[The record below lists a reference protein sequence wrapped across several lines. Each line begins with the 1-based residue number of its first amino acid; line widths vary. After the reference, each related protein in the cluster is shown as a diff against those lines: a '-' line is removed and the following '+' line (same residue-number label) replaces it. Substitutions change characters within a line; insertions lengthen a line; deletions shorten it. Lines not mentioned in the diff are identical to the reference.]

1 MGHEVNCDEARGLIA
16 TPGWSA
22 GANDTPSTLGTV
34 GAGVLRALCLHVS
47 RNSFQAPGIW
57 SRCCVAHAA
66 CGGGGP
72 FRGGAASWGRARPR
86 HSGVNGLQCFPP
98 LCSASRGPCADLP
111 LCPHCL
117 LSRPHKPSVV
127 LRLSRVHEGLVNI
140 AGEQEYFMLVA
151 TPAQA
156 IKSVPTQR
164 WGLSWLSSRALCTPD
179 QGLCA
184 GSAVPSA
191 PSPGAMFRVPGLG
204 AGALI

>member
-1 MGHEVNCDEARGLIA
+1 MGHNNDKNNNKKGHQINYDEARGLTA

-22 GANDTPSTLGTV
+22 GAKDIPSVLGAV
-34 GAGVLRALCLHVS
+34 GAGVSMALCLHVS

-57 SRCCVAHAA
+57 SRCCVAHVV
-66 CGGGGP
+66 CGDGGP
-72 FRGGAASWGRARPR
+72 SRGGAAWSARARPR
-86 HSGVNGLQCFPP
+86 HSGLNGPQCFPS
-98 LCSASRGPCADLP
+98 LCPASWGPCADLP

-164 WGLSWLSSRALCTPD
+164 WGL
-179 QGLCA
+179 
-184 GSAVPSA
+184 
-191 PSPGAMFRVPGLG
+191 
-204 AGALI
+204 